1 MSKLLWSRTFSS
13 EIQQGVGVADLVV
26 GVVALKGAVVDLKE
40 GVTVKVAV
48 MKVGVTVKAAAT
60 KVGVT
65 VTVKVDVIVK
75 AGVMKVGVTVK
86 EAGTKVGVTVKEVDT
101 KVGVAEAVDK
111 EVGGDSTGVTGLPT
125 WKTRGTS
132 PL

>member
-1 MSKLLWSRTFSS
+1 MSKLLWNHTFSS

-40 GVTVKVAV
+40 GVTVKV
-48 MKVGVTVKAAAT
+48 GVTVKAAAT

-65 VTVKVDVIVK
+65 VKVAAMKVDVTVK
-75 AGVMKVGVTVK
+75 EAAMKVGVTVK
-86 EAGTKVGVTVKEVDT
+86 VVDMT
-101 KVGVAEAVDK
+101 ESVAEAVD
-111 EVGGDSTGVTGLPT
+111 EEAGGDSTGVTGLPT
-125 WKTRGTS
+125 WKMRGTS